1 MASQRLRSML
11 DVNDTPTTPNRHQDY
26 AYQQQP
32 QLHQRIPISDEN
44 PSPRPPNND
53 VPDSGLSANTYALFR
68 PQTPV
73 QTETN
78 YTQDMTNQKSTAQ
91 VNVDQIPAQQSETH
105 VSGKV
110 AQQYPKNH
118 VTRKE
123 SLASSGH
130 VHTKVA
136 LVPTAGAPTY
146 DNTAASDP
154 TLKDRTDVI
163 VTSATETAKVIVSDT
178 AAQVDTKLKAMAN
191 LTVQDITEQV
201 RENFSTDSH
210 KIARKN
216 YSVQGAVQQNQ
227 GIPVNGVRDIGWHR
241 PPTEIPDPLIGGLPN
256 GRLFSMIR
264 RFNKD
269 VFDVRAVDLEVSRG
283 LDLND
288 AWSDEHAADKI
299 TLNLQRMYL
308 SIILGV
314 VSFRNHVARLRSW
327 KETRRTSAFC
337 ALYFT
342 AWSSNLLMPLVLGS
356 LILLVSSKKARN
368 TLFPPAPL
376 ALVNMRTG
384 GIQKPQAG
392 QLGTSNT
399 LTGAPE
405 KQEGEAVEEEAANFV
420 DNIRHMVGRAIGMHE
435 KEQNDGDP
443 LEGKI
448 PNPIRNAA
456 RAIKSAGSAPGHT
469 GNDKDL
475 TQKPMEE
482 ILWEKVNPK
491 QIEPIINTIPHIIG
505 EIVDN
510 WERFA
515 NAISP
520 TPPFHKMTFLRIN
533 ALLAPAFLIS
543 LWVNYY
549 MVYKGIGFAIG
560 FGIFGQPIL
569 APSLHWLN
577 RNYPNWMELLEP
589 KNNVLRGIPTNSQ
602 LTLTLLRIGEA
613 NHAPLPPVPTSHPDD
628 PNEKQVINPDDVPL
642 DATDAEIQHAIH
654 PSGIM
659 EKSHPQ
665 PEEENEGPKHKK
677 LSKFIRVLKGN
688 TKASVETKMAADH
701 IRAQVGN
708 EKAKGHLGVLPKKK
722 NLTYAGPSEYKARY
736 DGKKGWLYITDMSI
750 LFSHK
755 EQGDRSSV
763 VVEIPF
769 ADIKRLKR
777 ATAFS
782 VKAAEV
788 AADWGSDRE
797 LLGSVEIDG
806 LNDKTWR
813 FTALP
818 ERDELFNRLV
828 AIGGHRWENL

>member
-44 PSPRPPNND
+44 PSPRPPIND

-73 QTETN
+73 QTETS
-78 YTQDMTNQKSTAQ
+78 YTQDMTNQQSTAQ
-91 VNVDQIPAQQSETH
+91 VNVDQIPVQQSENH

-178 AAQVDTKLKAMAN
+178 AAQAQSVKAAVDTKLKAMTN
-191 LTVQDITEQV
+191 LTVQYITEQV

-216 YSVQGAVQQNQ
+216 YGVRGAVQQNQ
-227 GIPVNGVRDIGWHR
+227 GILVNGVRDIGWHR

-368 TLFPPAPL
+368 ILFPPAPL

-469 GNDKDL
+469 GNDEDL

-515 NAISP
+515 
-520 TPPFHKMTFLRIN
+520 K
-533 ALLAPAFLIS
+533 
-543 LWVNYY
+543 
-549 MVYKGIGFAIG
+549 
-560 FGIFGQPIL
+560 
-569 APSLHWLN
+569 
-577 RNYPNWMELLEP
+577 
-589 KNNVLRGIPTNSQ
+589 
-602 LTLTLLRIGEA
+602 
-613 NHAPLPPVPTSHPDD
+613 
-628 PNEKQVINPDDVPL
+628 
-642 DATDAEIQHAIH
+642 
-654 PSGIM
+654 
-659 EKSHPQ
+659 
-665 PEEENEGPKHKK
+665 
-677 LSKFIRVLKGN
+677 
-688 TKASVETKMAADH
+688 
-701 IRAQVGN
+701 
-708 EKAKGHLGVLPKKK
+708 
-722 NLTYAGPSEYKARY
+722 
-736 DGKKGWLYITDMSI
+736 
-750 LFSHK
+750 
-755 EQGDRSSV
+755 
-763 VVEIPF
+763 
-769 ADIKRLKR
+769 
-777 ATAFS
+777 
-782 VKAAEV
+782 
-788 AADWGSDRE
+788 
-797 LLGSVEIDG
+797 
-806 LNDKTWR
+806 
-813 FTALP
+813 
-818 ERDELFNRLV
+818 
-828 AIGGHRWENL
+828 